1 MAAEPPEYD
10 RLSLRANAVFSP
22 SAPIDSLELLA
33 GRFNQ
38 FKEIVTACAR
48 RGQHA
53 VLYGE
58 RGVGK
63 TSLVNV
69 LQPLIERFSGA
80 EGIPVVLVSCDAN
93 DTFASVWRKIFSNI
107 AVSRDKQPMGF
118 ASEPET
124 VTSALS
130 DYLEN
135 GISPETVRRF
145 LSPIVESRAMIIVVD
160 EFDRM
165 RRDQT
170 GFFSDTI
177 KLLSD
182 RSVNATIIPVGVAD
196 SVDRLID
203 HHRSVERSLAQIRM
217 PRMSME
223 EIDDII
229 VKRLTRALGMSIKDE
244 TLRRI
249 SRLSHGLPHYAHLL
263 GLHVAQAALARESLE
278 VAPADIVEAINGAL
292 NESQLSIRNLYSQAT
307 ASPRTDSRF
316 GQVLLASALAPNDSL
331 GYFTAAAVR
340 GPMSAIMK
348 RPCDISSYSR
358 HLNRFTS
365 EARGPVLRK
374 QGQKRRYR
382 YRFINPLLQPYVTL
396 KGIADGMVS
405 ESRISRLARNNGPGG

>member
-1 MAAEPPEYD
+1 MAEGKTDYFE
-10 RLSLRANAVFSP
+10 LSLQANAVFSP
-22 SAPIDSLELLA
+22 SAPIDSLGLLV
-33 GRFNQ
+33 GRINQ
-38 FKEIVTACAR
+38 CTEILAACDR

-53 VLYGE
+53 VIYGE

-69 LQPLIERFSGA
+69 LQAMMARFGNSA
-80 EGIPVVLVSCDAN
+80 DASVFLVSCDVN
-93 DTFASVWRKIFSNI
+93 DTFASVWKKVFSNI
-107 AVSRDKQPMGF
+107 YVSEDRQPMGF
-118 ASEPET
+118 ASKPET

-130 DYLEN
+130 DYPEN
-135 GISPETVRRF
+135 GISPETVRRV
-145 LSPIVESRAMIIVVD
+145 LSSIIESRAMIIVID

-165 RRDQT
+165 RADLT
-170 GFFSDTI
+170 DPFADTI

-182 RSVNATIIPVGVAD
+182 RSVNATIVLVGVAD
-196 SVDRLID
+196 SVDQLIR
-203 HHRSVERSLAQIRM
+203 HHRSVERSLAQIQM

-223 EIDDII
+223 ELDEI
-229 VKRLTRALGMSIKDE
+229 VKRRLVNRLGMTIRKNMIN
-244 TLRRI
+244 RI

-263 GLHVAQAALARESLE
+263 GLHVARAALERESLE
-278 VAPADIVEAINGAL
+278 VEQADIKEAINGAL
-292 NESQLSIRNLYSQAT
+292 HESQLSIRNLYSQAT

-331 GYFTAAAVR
+331 GYFTAVAVR

-365 EARGPVLRK
+365 AARGPVLQK

-382 YRFINPLLQPYVTL
+382 YRFTNPLLQPYVTL

>member
-1 MAAEPPEYD
+1 MTAETPDYG
-10 RLSLRANAVFSP
+10 RLSLEANAVFSP

-33 GRFNQ
+33 GRLSQ
-38 FKEIVTACAR
+38 FKEILAACAR
-48 RGQHA
+48 RGQHG

-63 TSLVNV
+63 TSLANV
-69 LQPLIERFSGA
+69 LQALIEHLSDTG
-80 EGIPVVLVSCDAN
+80 GIPVVLVSCDAN

-107 AVSRDKQPMGF
+107 AVSEDKQPMGF
-118 ASEPET
+118 GAEPEI

-145 LSPIVESRAMIIVVD
+145 LSSMVESRAMIIVVD

-165 RRDQT
+165 HHDQT
-170 GFFSDTI
+170 GRFADAI

-182 RSVNATIIPVGVAD
+182 RSVNATIILVGVAD
-196 SVDRLID
+196 SVDQLIR

-223 EIDDII
+223 EIDEII

-244 TLRRI
+244 TLRRL

-263 GLHVAQAALARESLE
+263 GLHVAQAALARGSLE
-278 VAPADIVEAINGAL
+278 AEQADVKEAINGAL

-340 GPMSAIMK
+340 GPMSVIMK

-358 HLNRFTS
+358 HLSQFAS
-365 EARGPVLRK
+365 DARGPVLQK

-405 ESRISRLARNNGPGG
+405 ESKISRLAKNNGLGK